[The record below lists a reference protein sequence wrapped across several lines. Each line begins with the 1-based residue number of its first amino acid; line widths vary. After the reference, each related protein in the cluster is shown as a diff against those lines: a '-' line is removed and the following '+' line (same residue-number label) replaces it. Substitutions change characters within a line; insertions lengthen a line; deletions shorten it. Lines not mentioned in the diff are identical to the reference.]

1 MKAFRI
7 NVSRCNGC
15 YNCQIACKDE
25 HCSNDWTPYA
35 KPQPEWQVFWGK
47 LEDHIRGSVG
57 PGLPEDPV
65 IRMSSHVKVDYV
77 FVPCQHCVDAPCVEE
92 CPVDA
97 IYTRSDGLVIIDPIK
112 CTGCQRC
119 LIECPYGKI
128 YMNNA
133 LNIAQKCTGC
143 AHLID
148 RGWPID
154 IPRCAD
160 NCPHEAILFGDESEL
175 DLTGTETLHPEF
187 GVTTRVHYLDL
198 PKRFI
203 AGTVYDPVTKEVV
216 EGANCILSGDGTGTE
231 TTDGFGDF
239 WFDKIAEGTFTV
251 TITSGGKSATVSNIS
266 TVEKDINLGDVAL
279 T

>member
-1 MKAFRI
+1 M
-7 NVSRCNGC
+7 N
-15 YNCQIACKDE
+15 
-25 HCSNDWTPYA
+25 
-35 KPQPEWQVFWGK
+35 
-47 LEDHIRGSVG
+47 
-57 PGLPEDPV
+57 
-65 IRMSSHVKVDYV
+65 
-77 FVPCQHCVDAPCVEE
+77 
-92 CPVDA
+92 
-97 IYTRSDGLVIIDPIK
+97 GLVIIDPKI
-112 CTGCQRC
+112 CNGCHRC
-119 LIECPYGKI
+119 VPACPYGRI

-133 LNIAQKCTGC
+133 LLIAQKCTGC
-143 AHLID
+143 AHLVD
-148 RGWPID
+148 RGEVFAT
-154 IPRCAD
+154 RCAD

-175 DLTGTETLHPEF
+175 DLTGTETLHLEF

-216 EGANCILSGDGTGTE
+216 EGANCTLSGDGTGTE

>member
-7 NVSRCNGC
+7 NVDRCNGC
-15 YNCQIACKDE
+15 YSCQIACKDE

-35 KPQPEWQVFWGK
+35 KPQPDWQHFWGK
-47 LEDHIRGSVG
+47 LEDHIRGNVG
-57 PGLPEDPV
+57 PALPENPK
-65 IRMSSHVKVDYV
+65 IRMTSHVKVDYV
-77 FVPCQHCVDAPCVEE
+77 FVPCQHCVDAPCIEE
-92 CPVDA
+92 CPIDA
-97 IYTRSDGLVIIDPIK
+97 IYTRSDGLVIIDPKI
-112 CTGCQRC
+112 CNGCHRC
-119 LIECPYGKI
+119 VPACPYGRI

-133 LNIAQKCTGC
+133 LLIAQKCTGC
-143 AHLID
+143 AHLVD
-148 RGWPID
+148 RGEVFAT
-154 IPRCAD
+154 RCAD

-187 GVTTRVHYLDL
+187 GVTTRVHYLKL

-203 AGTVYDPVTKEVV
+203 AGCAYDPATKEVAI
-216 EGANCILSGDGTGTE
+216 GATCTLSGDGSGTK
-231 TTDGFGDF
+231 TTDDFGDF
-239 WFDKIAEGTFTV
+239 WFDDLAEGTFTV